1 MKKGVGFGVGS
12 GSIIQRYGSGD
23 PDPHQNVM
31 DPRHCLKLPSQGA
44 ALSWKERREFVP
56 VEYGELEHVEDHDES
71 HAARLATCTNN
82 HVKPLR
88 GICAN

>member
-1 MKKGVGFGVGS
+1 MSKTLGLEVG
-12 GSIIQRYGSGD
+12 I
-23 PDPHQNVM
+23 
-31 DPRHCLKLPSQGA
+31 
-44 ALSWKERREFVP
+44 VP